1 MRMGLGLPPLGIAMD
16 ICAEIV
22 QRAESANF
30 DSVWVGEAWGTET
43 CTMVGALLARSQ
55 RIHIGTGIVSLY
67 LRPPTLTAMQ
77 AATLDLIAPGRA
89 RLGLGVSTR
98 NINTFHG
105 LPWDFPLARTR
116 EYVALLRRLLAGERV
131 SYEGRFYRPHEF
143 QLSVPAPQQLP
154 IYLAAVNPKMLQL
167 AGEIADG
174 VQLAWLPA
182 RQVPHSLAE
191 IAKGAQRAGRRLEDI
206 DVGCY
211 IHTMVTDDRERTL
224 EQLRRILVGY
234 CQANTYIQ
242 GFRRFGYGEI
252 LDQVHTYWKAG
263 DRAQAQAAIPD
274 TMVEDLY
281 IFGTAEECHAQLNA
295 FTQAGLNLAV
305 VAAPPTSRLTPDDLR
320 TLVDAFAQ

>member
-1 MRMGLGLPPLGIAMD
+1 MRIGLGLPPLGMAMD
-16 ICAEIV
+16 LCTEIV

-55 RIHIGTGIVSLY
+55 RIHVGTGIVSLY

-105 LPWDFPLARTR
+105 LAWDFPLTRTR

-131 SYEGRFYRPHEF
+131 SHEGRFYRPHGF
-143 QLSVPAPQQLP
+143 QLSVPAPHRLP

-191 IAKGAQRAGRRLEDI
+191 IATGARRAGRRLEDI

-211 IHTMVTDDRERTL
+211 IHTMVTGDRERTL
-224 EQLRRILVGY
+224 EQMRRILAGY

-252 LDQVHTYWKAG
+252 VDQVHACWKAG

-281 IFGTAEECHAQLNA
+281 IFGTAEECHTQLRA
-295 FTQAGLNLAV
+295 FTQAGLSLAV
-305 VAAPPTSRLTPDDLR
+305 VAALPSSRLTPDELR

>member
-1 MRMGLGLPPLGIAMD
+1 MRIGLGLPPLGMAMD
-16 ICAEIV
+16 LCTEIV

-55 RIHIGTGIVSLY
+55 RIHVGTGIVSLY

-105 LPWDFPLARTR
+105 LAWDFPLTRTR

-131 SYEGRFYRPHEF
+131 SHEGRFYRPHGF
-143 QLSVPAPQQLP
+143 QLSVPAPHQLP

-182 RQVPHSLAE
+182 RQVPYSLAE
-191 IAKGAQRAGRRLEDI
+191 IATGARRAGRRLEDI

-211 IHTMVTDDRERTL
+211 IHTMVTGDRERTL
-224 EQLRRILVGY
+224 EQMRRILAGY

-252 LDQVHTYWKAG
+252 VDQVHACWKAG

-281 IFGTAEECHAQLNA
+281 IFGTAEECHTQLRA
-295 FTQAGLNLAV
+295 FTQAGLSLAV
-305 VAAPPTSRLTPDDLR
+305 VAALPSSRLTPDELR

>member
-1 MRMGLGLPPLGIAMD
+1 MRIGLGLPPLGMAMD
-16 ICAEIV
+16 LCTEIV

-55 RIHIGTGIVSLY
+55 RIHVGTGIVSLY

-105 LPWDFPLARTR
+105 LAWDFPLTRTR

-131 SYEGRFYRPHEF
+131 SHEGRFYRPHGF
-143 QLSVPAPQQLP
+143 QLSVPAPHRLP

-191 IAKGAQRAGRRLEDI
+191 IATGARRAGRRLEDI

-211 IHTMVTDDRERTL
+211 IHTMVTGDRERTL
-224 EQLRRILVGY
+224 EQLRRILAGY

-252 LDQVHTYWKAG
+252 VDQVHACWKAG

-281 IFGTAEECHAQLNA
+281 IFGTAEECHTQLRA
-295 FTQAGLNLAV
+295 FTQAGLSLAV
-305 VAAPPTSRLTPDDLR
+305 VAALPSSRLTPDEDR
-320 TLVDAFAQ
+320 KSVV

>member
-1 MRMGLGLPPLGIAMD
+1 MRIGLGLPPLGMAMD
-16 ICAEIV
+16 LCTEIV

-55 RIHIGTGIVSLY
+55 RIHVGTGIVSLY

-77 AATLDLIAPGRA
+77 AATLNLIAPGRA

-105 LPWDFPLARTR
+105 LAWDFPLTRTR

-131 SYEGRFYRPHEF
+131 SHEGRFYRPHGF
-143 QLSVPAPQQLP
+143 QLSVPAPHQLP

-182 RQVPHSLAE
+182 RQVPYSLAE
-191 IAKGAQRAGRRLEDI
+191 IATGARRAGRRLEDI

-224 EQLRRILVGY
+224 EQMRRILAGY

-252 LDQVHTYWKAG
+252 VDQVHACWKAG

-281 IFGTAEECHAQLNA
+281 IFGTAEECHTQLRA
-295 FTQAGLNLAV
+295 FTQAGLSLAV
-305 VAAPPTSRLTPDDLR
+305 VAALPSSRLTPDELR

>member
-1 MRMGLGLPPLGIAMD
+1 MRMGLGLPPLGMAMD
-16 ICAEIV
+16 LCTEIV

-105 LPWDFPLARTR
+105 LAWDFPLARTR

-131 SYEGRFYRPHEF
+131 SYEGRFYRPHGF

-252 LDQVHTYWKAG
+252 LDEIHAYWKAG

-281 IFGTAEECHAQLNA
+281 IFGTVEECHAQLNT
-295 FTQAGLNLAV
+295 FTQAGLSLAV
-305 VAAPPTSRLTPDDLR
+305 VAAPPTSRLTPGDLR